1 MGYDPFDWSPEPPEN
16 PRNNTMQRSSSKRP
30 AELRRAP
37 LALAMMAAGLLG
49 NAVANADS
57 VLEEITVTAQKREQ
71 NLQDVGISIT
81 SFTGDQMNALG
92 IKQSFDVAAFTPG
105 VHIGGSLAGQNTQFT
120 IRGVTQND
128 FNDVVE
134 APNAVYLDEGY
145 ISASQAQTFALFD
158 IERVEILKGPQGT
171 LFGRNATGGL
181 VHYISRKP
189 NDEQM
194 EGYVDVGYGQF
205 DSSTDAKDRTV
216 QAAVSGP
223 LSENVAGRVAV
234 LYHKQDPYIENL
246 YPYSAVGGSPGTGA
260 GADMADDDTK
270 AARGT
275 LDFQVSDDVKVE
287 LRGNIANSDISTGP
301 YQSIP
306 VIGIYD
312 GSGGQGELINV
323 VNIGANETRQS
334 IAADGTDN
342 GRDPADLG
350 FLVDAG
356 PRPVAGGD
364 FFGYIDPDGDGLK
377 TSSDLAFE
385 DAFYLDTWGLAG
397 TVSWDISDS
406 MSLTSITDYKNY
418 EKFMSIDVD
427 AAPVNQLGN
436 YAKMDSN
443 SFTQELRLN
452 GNTDA
457 MRWVA
462 GLYYL
467 SIDVDSINGLK
478 IPNGSILEGA
488 ILPPGVGVDIG
499 VDAKLKTES
508 YSLFGQVEY
517 DLTDELTLITG
528 LRVMREDKD
537 YDMTNGF
544 YASNSATKVHQGG
557 YVFGGPLGQFADK
570 TSDDLWAGKI
580 QLDYKVSDDLLLYA
594 GVNRGVKA
602 GSFNAPLIGNYAR
615 VGNDGLPYD
624 EEILVSYE
632 GGFKATLMDG
642 LARLNGAAF
651 YYDYSD
657 YQAFL
662 FTGVGGVVINRDAE
676 TTGAEL
682 SLQMTPADG
691 WDVMLAASWTDAEVQ
706 KVPLSLT
713 AQDVNLNVKPTYTPE
728 YQAAGLV
735 RYEWP
740 ALGGSM
746 SIQGDFAYSDEFYY
760 NLRNFDADKFDS
772 YVMYN
777 ASLGWTDADA
787 KWQITLAGRN
797 LSDER
802 AGLQGYDLANLC
814 GCNEVSY
821 RNPRLYA
828 MNVRYSF

>member
-1 MGYDPFDWSPEPPEN
+1 
-16 PRNNTMQRSSSKRP
+16 MQKTPTVRSAIS
-30 AELRRAP
+30 RRAP
-37 LALAMMAAGLLG
+37 LALAIAAAGVLVG
-49 NAVANADS
+49 NTALADS

-71 NLQDVGISIT
+71 NLQDVGISVS
-81 SFTGDQMNALG
+81 SFTGTQMQALG
-92 IKQSFDVAAFTPG
+92 IKQSVDIASFTPG

-145 ISASQAQTFALFD
+145 IASSQAQTFALFD
-158 IERVEILKGPQGT
+158 VARVEILKGPQGT

-181 VHYISRKP
+181 IHYISNKP
-189 NDEQM
+189 NTEEV
-194 EGYVDVGYGQF
+194 EGYVDVTYGQF
-205 DSSTDAKDRTV
+205 DSPTDAKDRTV
-216 QAAVSGP
+216 QAAVGGP
-223 LSENVAGRVAV
+223 ITDGVAGRVAI
-234 LYHKQDPYIENL
+234 LYHKQDPYLENI
-246 YPYSAVGGSPGTGA
+246 YPFRAVGGSPGPGA

-275 LDFQVSDDVKVE
+275 LDFDVSEDVRVE
-287 LRGNIANSDISTGP
+287 LRGNVANSDISTGA
-301 YQSIP
+301 YQQIP
-306 VIGIYD
+306 VIGIYN
-312 GSGGQGELINV
+312 GSGGKGELINV
-323 VNIGANETRQS
+323 VPIGANETRQS

-364 FFGYIDPDGDGLK
+364 FFGYIDPDGNGLR
-377 TSSDLAFE
+377 TSSDAAFD
-385 DAFYLDTWGLAG
+385 DAFFLDTWGLAG

-406 MSLTSITDYKNY
+406 LSFTSITDYKDY

-427 AAPVNQLGN
+427 SGPVNQLTN
-436 YAKMDSN
+436 YAAMDAN
-443 SFTQELRLN
+443 SFTQEFRLN
-452 GNTDA
+452 GEGEST
-457 MRWVA
+457 RWVA

-467 SIDVDSINGLK
+467 SIDIDSINGLK
-478 IPNGSILEGA
+478 IPLGSILEGA
-488 ILPPGVGVDIG
+488 ILPPGVGTDIG
-499 VDAKLKTES
+499 VDAKLETTS
-508 YSLFGQVEY
+508 YSAFGQMEY
-517 DLTDELTLITG
+517 DITDQLTLITG

-544 YASNSATKVHQGG
+544 YASTSPTEVHQGV
-557 YVFGGPLGQFADK
+557 YVVNVGGDIVPSGPLGAYSDS
-570 TSDDLWAGKI
+570 TSDDLWTGKI
-580 QLDYKVSDDLLLYA
+580 QLDYRMTDDLLLYA

-602 GSFNAPLIGNYAR
+602 GSFNAPLIGNYAK
-615 VGNDGLPYD
+615 VGNAGLPYD
-624 EEILVSYE
+624 EEVLVSFE

-682 SLQMTPADG
+682 SLQMSPAEG
-691 WDVMLAASWTDAEVQ
+691 WDIMIGGSWTDAEV
-706 KVPLSLT
+706 KDVPLSLT
-713 AQDVNLNVKPTYTPE
+713 AQNVSLDVKPTYTPE
-728 YQAAGLV
+728 YQASGLV
-735 RYEWP
+735 RYEWM
-740 ALGGSM
+740 ALGGTM
-746 SIQGDFAYSDEFYY
+746 SVQGDFTYSDEFFY
-760 NLRNFDADKFDS
+760 NLRNFTADKFDS

-777 ASLGWTDADA
+777 ASLAWVSPEED
-787 KWQITLAGRN
+787 WQVTLAGRN

-821 RNPRLYA
+821 RNPRLYSVG
-828 MNVRYSF
+828 VRYSF